1 MDFFDEAINETSG
14 TKKFVAASDPRV
26 TECPTQLMAVIS
38 DIVKAAITKH
48 SIRATSE
55 QVDVLVT
62 YRWNINIIYC
72 TA

>member
-1 MDFFDEAINETSG
+1 MLIIGGFDEAIRETDDI
-14 TKKFVAASDPRV
+14 KKFVPASDSRV
-26 TECPTQLMAVIS
+26 TGCPTHMAVMS

-55 QVDVLVT
+55 QVGIFQVNDV
-62 YRWNINIIYC
+62 

>member
-1 MDFFDEAINETSG
+1 MDFFDEAINE

-26 TECPTQLMAVIS
+26 TEFPAQLMAVMS

-55 QVDVLVT
+55 QVGVLVT
-62 YRWNINIIYC
+62 YH
-72 TA
+72 